1 MYDYSFGGIDQ
12 SVFIETAKQLLKDE
26 IDLDSFIAEMI
37 KTHFQEADIEI
48 IQKMLEW
55 AEYPMLEIVDT
66 QYLIKKEI
74 DYLSTYCDHCNEKI
88 GLNDCIKCNRQ
99 KVYRENLLKYLS
111 KLISLNVF
119 LSVKKTTNDSYTY
132 TFKNWITIS
141 NSILMNLQY
150 FNEHEHP
157 VSYRIQYHIQCTK
170 IIHSLW
176 SKRIEHNTESLTYS
190 VIDLSS
196 QLQDLT
202 DEVQRLKR
210 KNEALEYQL
219 ESKQY
224 ELRRLTSKVNKIEH
238 HLPTEIVEY
247 DYDAI
252 KERLDPI
259 RDELNIVQRTF
270 RRIIHAQ
277 YKVPIAVLVGK
288 N

>member
-1 MYDYSFGGIDQ
+1 
-12 SVFIETAKQLLKDE
+12 
-26 IDLDSFIAEMI
+26 
-37 KTHFQEADIEI
+37 
-48 IQKMLEW
+48 
-55 AEYPMLEIVDT
+55 
-66 QYLIKKEI
+66 
-74 DYLSTYCDHCNEKI
+74 
-88 GLNDCIKCNRQ
+88 
-99 KVYRENLLKYLS
+99 
-111 KLISLNVF
+111 
-119 LSVKKTTNDSYTY
+119 
-132 TFKNWITIS
+132 
-141 NSILMNLQY
+141 
-150 FNEHEHP
+150 
-157 VSYRIQYHIQCTK
+157 
-170 IIHSLW
+170 
-176 SKRIEHNTESLTYS
+176 
-190 VIDLSS
+190 
-196 QLQDLT
+196 LT

>member
-1 MYDYSFGGIDQ
+1 MYDFLFQGIDQ
-12 SVFIETAKQLLKDE
+12 SAFNETAKELLKDD
-26 IDLDSFIAEMI
+26 IDSDTFIAEMI
-37 KTHFQEADIEI
+37 KTHFQDADIEI
-48 IQKMLEW
+48 IQKMWEW
-55 AEYPMLEIVDT
+55 AEYPMLEIVDCYYLRLLYIKKGIYCNECRLNFNIDEIIKSIESLRAVDNHWIPCLNCSGT
-66 QYLIKKEI
+66 IMASYHYMVNIKNSSEYCLIKPKMKFVEI
-74 DYLSTYCDHCNEKI
+74 IERSIFKDVNSLLITYHACC
-88 GLNDCIKCNRQ
+88 
-99 KVYRENLLKYLS
+99 
-111 KLISLNVF
+111 
-119 LSVKKTTNDSYTY
+119 TN
-132 TFKNWITIS
+132 
-141 NSILMNLQY
+141 
-150 FNEHEHP
+150 
-157 VSYRIQYHIQCTK
+157 

-176 SKRIEHNTESLTYS
+176 SKTNNMK
-190 VIDLSS
+190 LSS

-224 ELRRLTSKVNKIEH
+224 ELRRLTSKVNKIEQ

-247 DYDAI
+247 DYEAI
-252 KERLDPI
+252 KERLNPI

>member
-1 MYDYSFGGIDQ
+1 MYYLTYEDTRQFA
-12 SVFIETAKQLLKDE
+12 FFETAKELLKDDIE
-26 IDLDSFIAEMI
+26 PDTFIAEMI
-37 KTHFQEADIEI
+37 KAHFQDANIEV
-48 IQKMLEW
+48 IQKMWKW
-55 AEYPMLEIVDT
+55 AENPFKQISQAEIKYIMT
-66 QYLIKKEI
+66 KEI
-74 DYLSTYCDHCNEKI
+74 EDSNQKPSEIRDWEQAIQAIYNATELGIVHIYD
-88 GLNDCIKCNRQ
+88 NRS
-99 KVYRENLLKYLS
+99 R
-111 KLISLNVF
+111 ISLKSF
-119 LSVKKTTNDSYTY
+119 NDMKCRFYQADDH
-132 TFKNWITIS
+132 
-141 NSILMNLQY
+141 ILGQLGYMLNHSSFYLM
-150 FNEHEHP
+150 
-157 VSYRIQYHIQCTK
+157 YHFQCAD

-176 SKRIEHNTESLTYS
+176 SKRIEYNNEILTCSLN
-190 VIDLSS
+190 DLSS

-259 RDELNIVQRTF
+259 REELSIVQRTF